1 MALVPASCQDLI
13 QVLPTQHHQNLIE
26 VYNRIPGSLLNFL
39 QKQDV
44 VKVISFDDT
53 ISVSGNLGP
62 EKKKTWDTFRMN
74 LRSSVQQKLNQY
86 NVKEIKAEE
95 LSDYISNEY
104 LKKCP
109 MWAKPGENLSAIV
122 QLNKSFVDECSR
134 KINAYMYARI
144 TEECE
149 NNWLSTDYY
158 KYSYYL
164 SLELK
169 GIVIDKTR
177 ALEFCELVSRDVQLA
192 IEQIQTQTQLT
203 WGSFVRNR

>member
-44 VKVISFDDT
+44 
-53 ISVSGNLGP
+53 
-62 EKKKTWDTFRMN
+62 KTWDTFRMN